1 MRLEAVFQKFFI
13 ASYQL
18 WEWVKYETG
27 GHPFLFLGSVIVI
40 VLAWTLYKMEG
51 RVK

>member
-1 MRLEAVFQKFFI
+1 MRVESGLTKFFI
-13 ASYQL
+13 ACYQL

-27 GHPFLFLGSVIVI
+27 GHPFLFLGTVIVL
-40 VLAWTLYKMEG
+40 VLAWTLYKMEV